1 MPAIDNCR
9 PLLNVK
15 AVSKYITW
23 ILSSGVTCP
32 TIHYPFLDSIVF
44 LLKAMTEIKRCLSE
58 TLLGVLCWK
67 LACVPHTPLS
77 VKSHTHTYNERDA
90 LNSFSKGD
98 KSRIRRRRELF
109 CTLMGWLH
117 AWVIYIYIYIIYSTC
132 MHDATITSSI
142 NFFFCWDNLIN

>member
-44 LLKAMTEIKRCLSE
+44 FLKAMTEIKRCLSE

-77 VKSHTHTYNERDA
+77 VKSHTHIYNERDA

-117 AWVIYIYIYIIYSTC
+117 AWVIYIYFLYILYMYAWC
-132 MHDATITSSI
+132 
-142 NFFFCWDNLIN
+142 NYNLINKPFFLLR